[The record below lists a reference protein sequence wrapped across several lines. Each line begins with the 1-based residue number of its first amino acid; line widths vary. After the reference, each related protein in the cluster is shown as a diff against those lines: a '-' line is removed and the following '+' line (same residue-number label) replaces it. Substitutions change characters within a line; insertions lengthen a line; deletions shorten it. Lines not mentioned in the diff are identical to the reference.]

1 MRGGEITMDSTL
13 IKITPYIFGNNVAIS
28 LPNIYGVIFIYIWH
42 AVLNSILSF
51 YRPDTSYYL
60 PSAKYSGI
68 MRKFAPSASGNGM
81 KWLSGSTASHSSIA
95 CDSCS

>member
-28 LPNIYGVIFIYIWH
+28 LPNIYGVIFIYVWH
-42 AVLNSILSF
+42 AVLIIHCCSHAYALH
-51 YRPDTSYYL
+51 YL
-60 PSAKYSGI
+60 PTVKYSGI